1 MLTLLD
7 PDSVSSNGGDGAN
20 KSQGLPNKLSR
31 GASRHGRGR
40 GIARRCVVTVPGL
53 KGLEEQDGMA
63 IPMEQLPSVVLACK
77 QGQPLLRD
85 STKHRLHE

>member
-31 GASRHGRGR
+31 GASRPGRGR
-40 GIARRCVVTVPGL
+40 GIARRCVVTIAGL

-85 STKHRLHE
+85 STKHCLHE